1 MDIGKIAMTVNCH
14 DYFVAVLFFGFVEV
28 AIGVVYDATVIGA

>member
-28 AIGVVYDATVIGA
+28 AVGVVDNATVIGA